1 MASSATPRRGAGA
14 RRLARSSAEQGA
26 AQRTAAEAAESS
38 SYEISAAD
46 LEAAKWL
53 EYTIEKGLLSGF
65 PGDDRLE
72 RPTSR

>member
-1 MASSATPRRGAGA
+1 MARTATPRRGAGA
-14 RRLARSSAEQGA
+14 RRLPRSRAERSASE
-26 AQRTAAEAAESS
+26 TAEATAGST

-53 EYTIEKGLLSGF
+53 EYTVEKGLLSGF
-65 PGDDRLE
+65 LGDGRSE